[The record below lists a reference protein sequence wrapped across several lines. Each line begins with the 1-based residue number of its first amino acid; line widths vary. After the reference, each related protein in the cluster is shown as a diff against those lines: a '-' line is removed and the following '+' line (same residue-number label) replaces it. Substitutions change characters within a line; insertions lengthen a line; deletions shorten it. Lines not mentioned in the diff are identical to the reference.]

1 LRRAGALAAL
11 LLVVTTSFAAPTGKK
26 AHKPKAAPE
35 AVASRQVTFSGF
47 QPLADGTGRVFVHLT
62 EKPEFQVSSDGNRV
76 VVHLPNTGVGVRNNR
91 NPLDVS
97 QFNVLLLKAQL
108 VPRGSDVDLVLQLR
122 KPAQLE
128 VTIVETPADGV
139 SLHVKIP
146 SA

>member
-1 LRRAGALAAL
+1 LAAL